1 MLHPAASLSWK
12 PSQASLPP
20 NPSQRLMSDSDF
32 LSFENALDELSL
44 EEDDL
49 KRLISA
55 GEIRAFREGSKMR
68 LRTEDVTR
76 VASDLG
82 VGESVSEEDAGDV
95 LEVEEVHFDAEEDDQ
110 DEGMVTTQLTE
121 EDTLLDDDLEVVEID
136 DEPEDASPVAAA
148 ASRRGRATA
157 ETVEEESGGIR
168 GVTILTT
175 LLMAYGLAFVLA
187 MLQARSNGVT
197 DGLVETFK

>member
-1 MLHPAASLSWK
+1 
-12 PSQASLPP
+12 
-20 NPSQRLMSDSDF
+20 MSDSDF

-68 LRTEDVTR
+68 LRAEDVTR
-76 VASDLG
+76 VAGDLN

-95 LEVEEVHFDAEEDDQ
+95 LEVEEVHFDAEVDDQ

-136 DEPEDASPVAAA
+136 DEPEEASAVAAA
-148 ASRRGRATA
+148 APRRGRATA
-157 ETVEEESGGIR
+157 ETVEEEPAGIR
-168 GVTILTT
+168 GLTILTT

-197 DGLVETFK
+197 AGLVETFK

>member
-1 MLHPAASLSWK
+1 
-12 PSQASLPP
+12 
-20 NPSQRLMSDSDF
+20 MSDSDF

-68 LRTEDVTR
+68 LRAEDVTR
-76 VASDLG
+76 VAGDLN

-95 LEVEEVHFDAEEDDQ
+95 LEVEEVHFDAEVDDQ

-136 DEPEDASPVAAA
+136 DEPEE
-148 ASRRGRATA
+148 A
-157 ETVEEESGGIR
+157 EKEKTE
-168 GVTILTT
+168 
-175 LLMAYGLAFVLA
+175 
-187 MLQARSNGVT
+187 
-197 DGLVETFK
+197 K

>member
-1 MLHPAASLSWK
+1 
-12 PSQASLPP
+12 
-20 NPSQRLMSDSDF
+20 MSDSDF

-82 VGESVSEEDAGDV
+82 AGESVSEEDTGDV

-136 DEPEDASPVAAA
+136 DEPAEVAEQRGERTAA
-148 ASRRGRATA
+148 VRGAALDGATLTLSCIAWRARTA
-157 ETVEEESGGIR
+157 
-168 GVTILTT
+168 
-175 LLMAYGLAFVLA
+175 
-187 MLQARSNGVT
+187 
-197 DGLVETFK
+197 

>member
-1 MLHPAASLSWK
+1 
-12 PSQASLPP
+12 
-20 NPSQRLMSDSDF
+20 MSDSDF

-76 VASDLG
+76 VAGDLN

-95 LEVEEVHFDAEEDDQ
+95 LEVEEVHFDTEVDDQ

-136 DEPEDASPVAAA
+136 DEPEDAPAVAAA
-148 ASRRGRATA
+148 SSRRGRATA
-157 ETVEEESGGIR
+157 ETVEEESTGIR